1 MKRCFQL
8 GALVAVLAL
17 SLLASMVRPAWAWNS
32 CSLMAGAI
40 CSPNGSVTNCEA
52 EEGIITSC
60 RCIGS
65 HWQCFL

>member
-1 MKRCFQL
+1 
-8 GALVAVLAL
+8 
-17 SLLASMVRPAWAWNS
+17 
-32 CSLMAGAI
+32 LMAGAI